1 MKRCVRRVP
10 AELPSFNCESFAPKN
25 ENGPKESEGEI
36 EKEIAEEKETQ
47 KLQSKNP
54 HRKRGRKKERNCGTA
69 NSALSTEKLRTLTAG
84 AANCVA
90 H

>member
-36 EKEIAEEKETQ
+36 EIEKRNSRGKGRTETAVQESANTERRRERRTAELPT
-47 KLQSKNP
+47 L
-54 HRKRGRKKERNCGTA
+54 RN
-69 NSALSTEKLRTLTAG
+69 
-84 AANCVA
+84 
-90 H
+90 